1 MGKSIRF
8 GDYLHEV
15 GVHSSNISYSH
26 LMPRIQVDARGN
38 EIPYV
43 PPKLQL
49 KPSDVYHLL
58 SPYVGTRFFE
68 QVKAVVPL
76 VLYLALFQWLVL
88 RQPIADSIIISAGFL
103 GVIVGLMLFLEGL
116 KLGLMPFGETIG
128 DNLPRKAAL
137 PVVLVLTFI
146 LGVGVTFAEP
156 AIGALQAAGSIVDP
170 QKAPYL
176 YLLLTQWS
184 TATVMVVGIGVGI
197 AAVMGTLR
205 FIHSWSL
212 KPLIYASVV
221 PTLLITIYA
230 QTNPHLKS
238 LVGLAWDCGAVTT
251 GPVTVPLVLSL
262 GVGVAAA
269 ISKGGS
275 SLSGFGIVTL
285 ASIFPILGVLLLGI
299 YAVHAVSPE
308 AIIAG
313 TQSLAIGASSLATA
327 GWWETTP
334 GVEVVM
340 SVRAIVPLVMFLFFI
355 LIVILKEKLA
365 NRGIIWYGL
374 SLAVIGMIIF
384 NIGLTYG
391 LSKLGS
397 QSGGLIP
404 GAFTHIDAMSKSP
417 LFGYIAGVM
426 IAFGF
431 AWVLGFGATL
441 AEPAL
446 NALGLTVENLTSG
459 AFKRSLLMY
468 AVAAGVAFGISIG
481 VLKIIFDLNLTY
493 MLLGLYALALILTY
507 FSTEEFVNVSWDSAG
522 VTTGPVT
529 VPLVLAMGLGF
540 AKAVGAV
547 EGFGILAAAS
557 VCPIISVMSVGLY
570 VQYKIKKANKLS
582 VAEMSDQK
590 GAVPV

>member
-1 MGKSIRF
+1 
-8 GDYLHEV
+8 
-15 GVHSSNISYSH
+15 
-26 LMPRIQVDARGN
+26 
-38 EIPYV
+38 
-43 PPKLQL
+43 
-49 KPSDVYHLL
+49 
-58 SPYVGTRFFE
+58 
-68 QVKAVVPL
+68 
-76 VLYLALFQWLVL
+76 
-88 RQPIADSIIISAGFL
+88 
-103 GVIVGLMLFLEGL
+103 
-116 KLGLMPFGETIG
+116 
-128 DNLPRKAAL
+128 
-137 PVVLVLTFI
+137 
-146 LGVGVTFAEP
+146 
-156 AIGALQAAGSIVDP
+156 
-170 QKAPYL
+170 
-176 YLLLTQWS
+176 
-184 TATVMVVGIGVGI
+184 
-197 AAVMGTLR
+197 
-205 FIHSWSL
+205 
-212 KPLIYASVV
+212 
-221 PTLLITIYA
+221 
-230 QTNPHLKS
+230 
-238 LVGLAWDCGAVTT
+238 
-251 GPVTVPLVLSL
+251 VTVPLVLSL